1 LYINQQNLGGK
12 KNFEKA
18 LSLCTGDIIF
28 FSDQDDIWLPEKVE
42 VMVAAL
48 QNQPQYLGAFS
59 DAYLINE
66 RDEPYTYSFLDSFG
80 CMATDRDDI
89 IKNGPYHYVLT
100 FSNIV
105 AGAMLALKKEA
116 IPFVYPFK
124 LMDKMWHDEWI
135 TLVLSSVNKFM
146 LVNQKLVKYRLHAG
160 QQLGIGEGDNNESY
174 IQYLKILKDGN
185 EIKKHP
191 LDNFSHTW
199 TAYDKIRKYE
209 TEIKELHKIKNVY
222 KDRFQHSKVH
232 FLKQYNFFF
241 RKARII
247 KWLINNEFETTWK
260 DVFKL

>member
-1 LYINQQNLGGK
+1 
-12 KNFEKA
+12 
-18 LSLCTGDIIF
+18 
-28 FSDQDDIWLPEKVE
+28 
-42 VMVAAL
+42 MVAEL
-48 QNQPQYLGAFS
+48 QNHPHCLGVFS

-66 RDEPYTYSFLDSFG
+66 KEEPYKYSFLDSFG
-80 CMATDRDDI
+80 CMSTDRAEI
-89 IKNGPYHYVLT
+89 IKNGPCDYVLT

-105 AGAMLALKKEA
+105 AGAMLAIRKEA

-135 TLVLSSVNKFM
+135 TLVLSSMNKFIFI
-146 LVNQKLVKYRLHAG
+146 NQKLVKYRLHPA
-160 QQLGIGEGDNNESY
+160 QQLGIGEGNCNEGY
-174 IQYLKILKDGN
+174 IQYLKILKDHN

-199 TAYDKIRKYE
+199 MAYNKIRNYE
-209 TEIKELHKIKNVY
+209 NEIKELHKLKNTY

-232 FLKQYNFFF
+232 FLKRYNFFF
-241 RKARII
+241 KKARVL